1 MPNLERAI
9 WLVYIVNFI
18 VILTIVCFQ
27 KRNPVASMAWIMSFM
42 LFPII
47 GGIAFLVFGV
57 GVNFL
62 TKRKYHKKLEMN
74 EKYLLERQKA
84 TIAKNKEKSENDLIN
99 YFLNS
104 NFLYSVNNEITVFTD
119 ANAKYKKLFEDIE
132 NAKNSI
138 NITYFIIR
146 NDDTGNKLIELL
158 TKKANEGVKVRLL
171 YDGFGSLFTPKK
183 MFNKLRETKNSEV
196 VEFFPVRFFSL
207 SKINHRNHRKIVII
221 DDETAY
227 LGGMNIGDE
236 YANLSRKRKL
246 KWRDTHIR
254 VYGEAAESAMRAFEM
269 DWEFSKGEELPLKS
283 IIKDFDFEEKVPMQI
298 VTSGPD
304 TSNEEIKCGMIK
316 MINSAKKYVY
326 IQTPYFVPDQAF
338 LTAINMAVH
347 SGVDVRIMIPGVP
360 DKKYVYYTT
369 MSYIGELL
377 DAGVKVYLYNGFIHS
392 KTIAVDDCV
401 FTVGSCNVDIR
412 SFSLLFEINAFIYS
426 ENETIKNRKI
436 FEKDIKECQI
446 LTKEDYKKRGIL
458 KIILEGFFR
467 LFSPIM

>member
-1 MPNLERAI
+1 MLNLEKAI
-9 WLVYIVNFI
+9 WIVYLINFA

-27 KRNPVASMAWIMSFM
+27 KRNPIASMAWIMCFM
-42 LFPII
+42 MFPVI
-47 GGIAFLVFGV
+47 GGIAFLIFGV
-57 GVNFL
+57 GINSL
-62 TKRKYHKKLEMN
+62 TRRKYHQKLEMN

-84 TIAKNKEKSENDLIN
+84 IIAGNNEKTENDIIN

-104 NFLYSVNNEITVFTD
+104 NFLYTENNQVTFFTD
-119 ANAKYKKLFEDIE
+119 AKLKYKKLFEDIE
-132 NAKNSI
+132 NAKESI
-138 NITYFIIR
+138 DILYFIIR
-146 NDDTGNKLIELL
+146 NDDIGGKLVELL

-183 MFNKLRETKNSEV
+183 MFNKLRTTSGSEV
-196 VEFFPVRFFSL
+196 LEFFPVRFFSL
-207 SKINHRNHRKIVII
+207 SKINHRNHRKIVVI
-221 DDETAY
+221 DDEIAY

-236 YANLSRKRKL
+236 YANMSKRQKL

-254 VYGEAAESAMRAFEM
+254 ILGEAADCVGRSFAM
-269 DWEFSKGEELPLKS
+269 DWGFSKGVELPVKP
-283 IIKDFDFEEKVPMQI
+283 IVKKFDFEEKVPIQI

-304 TSNEEIKCGMIK
+304 SSEEEIKCGMIK

-338 LTAINMAVH
+338 LTAISMAVR
-347 SGVDVRIMIPGVP
+347 SGVDVRIMIPGIP
-360 DKKYVYYTT
+360 DKQYVYHTT

-377 DAGVKVYLYNGFIHS
+377 DIGVKVYLYDGFIHS
-392 KTIAVDDCV
+392 KTITVDDSFV
-401 FTVGSCNVDIR
+401 TVGSCNVDIR

-426 ENETIKNRKI
+426 ENEAIISRDI
-436 FEKDIKECQI
+436 FEKDIKDCKI

-458 KIILEGFFR
+458 KVILEGFFR